1 MKFNEPV
8 RPAGIGRNQVAF
20 DVNRN
25 PSAFTIVEDVENTQT
40 DTQSNE
46 AQNVATLANANA
58 MSRVIAYSAANATAS
73 KNQNDIWGLHKILP
87 WTHVIPPSTTP
98 TFSYIHWDGYSSSYG
113 SYDIASSLA
122 YVDGEDPTIIR
133 VTKPGWYLV
142 TVHFFQ
148 GAHSLNNHY
157 NTIGIIAVDS
167 PDTFMP
173 QSWYYSHAYP
183 STHITAMVPVPGYI
197 LGGDPASPNDQ
208 YQSKG
213 GFQVQYGVYGNHNN
227 SISITPENSR
237 AYIQI
242 AWMRPWEE
250 SFKVNF
256 A

>member
-8 RPAGIGRNQVAF
+8 RPAGIGRKQVAF
-20 DVNRN
+20 SMPDIPNSLTV
-25 PSAFTIVEDVENTQT
+25 VEEDDNTEINLT
-40 DTQSNE
+40 E
-46 AQNVATLANANA
+46 ANQATLANANA

-87 WTHVIPPSTTP
+87 WTHVIPHSTTP
-98 TFSYIHWDGYSSSYG
+98 TFSYIHWDGYDGSGYG
-113 SYDIASSLA
+113 YYDIASSLA

-148 GAHSLNNHY
+148 GDHSLNNHY

-183 STHITAMVPVPGYI
+183 ATHITAMVPVPGYI
-197 LGGDPASPNDQ
+197 LGGDPASPDDN